1 MVMISVL
8 ASPAFAFVIAMFLG
22 LSRRHVVAVPSCFA
36 ALVPTL
42 MTVALVMFAPL
53 ARGMVIAILRH
64 CRRSH

>member
-1 MVMISVL
+1 MVMISVI
-8 ASPAFAFVIAMFLG
+8 ARPAISIVVVVAMFLG

-53 ARGMVIAILRH
+53 A
-64 CRRSH
+64 